1 LQINR
6 AAGFGFAALFRG
18 RASTACLPTP
28 AAWLYGP
35 AMRTG
40 QNIPIAGIL
49 LAAVTFMAMLMLKVD
64 PVIGLAVLA
73 VWIGSLL
80 VASGRPPEP
89 PKEKVQKRISLDSI
103 RDLIENSSTPL
114 LITERSIIAI
124 ANRAARKM
132 LGPHVIGQDARVAVR
147 QPEAISL
154 LNENR
159 QGEAIVR
166 GLVRR
171 GDIWQINRQT
181 IDDRLAMLEFINQT
195 AEADISRAHTDFVAN
210 ASHELRTPLAAILG
224 YVETLREGDG
234 DLDGPTAQKFL
245 GIIEREA
252 QRLHAL
258 VSDLMSLSRV
268 EAEKHE
274 LPTERIDLHSLV
286 ERAAR
291 DAAGSNRVDRL
302 TLELMAEPCVLGDL
316 QQLEQVVRN
325 LVDNALKYGTPGTPV
340 TVTLD
345 MAQGDLARIAVVDQ
359 GDGIAPEQIPHL
371 TRRFYRT
378 DPGRSRASG
387 GTGLGLAIVKHIVE
401 RHRGRLDITSEVG
414 KGTRVVVRIPL
425 AEQDIDPRESVH
437 EADNGASLAAETKQL
452 S

>member
-1 LQINR
+1 M
-6 AAGFGFAALFRG
+6 G
-18 RASTACLPTP
+18 S
-28 AAWLYGP
+28 
-35 AMRTG
+35 G
-40 QNIPIAGIL
+40 QNIPIAGIS
-49 LAAVTFMAMLMLKVD
+49 LAAVTFVALLLLGTEV
-64 PVIGLAVLA
+64 VIAIAVLT
-73 VWIGSLL
+73 VWVGSLL
-80 VASGRPPEP
+80 VAAGRPPEP
-89 PKEKVQKRISLDSI
+89 PQAKTKQRLSLDSI
-103 RDLIENSSTPL
+103 RDLIESSSTPL
-114 LITERSIIAI
+114 VITERSTIAI
-124 ANRAARKM
+124 ANQAARKM
-132 LGPHVIGQDARVAVR
+132 LGPHVIGQDARVALR

-171 GDIWQINRQT
+171 GDIWQINRQR
-181 IDDRLAMLEFINQT
+181 IDERLAMLEFINQT

-224 YVETLREGDG
+224 YVETLQEGDEG
-234 DLDGPTAQKFL
+234 LDTPTARKFL

-268 EAEKHE
+268 EAEKHD
-274 LPTERIDLHSLV
+274 LPTERIDLASLV

-291 DAAGSNRVDRL
+291 DAAGPARLDRL
-302 TLELMAEPCVLGDL
+302 ILDITAEPVVLGDL
-316 QQLEQVVRN
+316 QQVEQVVRN
-325 LVDNALKYGTPGTPV
+325 LVDNALKYGAPDSPV
-340 TVTLD
+340 NVVLD
-345 MAQGDLARIAVVDQ
+345 LAQGDLARIAVADQ
-359 GDGIAPEQIPHL
+359 GEGIAPEQIPHL

-401 RHRGRLDITSEVG
+401 RHRGRLDITSELG

-425 AEQDIDPRESVH
+425 AEADPPANIAPNES
-437 EADNGASLAAETKQL
+437 EESTAPQTETQQL

>member
-1 LQINR
+1 M
-6 AAGFGFAALFRG
+6 
-18 RASTACLPTP
+18 SS
-28 AAWLYGP
+28 
-35 AMRTG
+35 G
-40 QNIPIAGIL
+40 QNIPIAGIV
-49 LAAVTFMAMLMLKVD
+49 LAMVTFFAMLLSGVD
-64 PVIGLAVLA
+64 AITGIAVLI

-80 VASGRPPEP
+80 VAAVRPPEP
-89 PKEKVQKRISLDSI
+89 PKAKIKQRISLDSI

-114 LITERSIIAI
+114 LITERSTIAI

-132 LGPHVIGQDARVAVR
+132 LGQHLIGQDARVALR
-147 QPEAISL
+147 QPEAAAL

-171 GDIWQINRQT
+171 GDIWQINRQV
-181 IDDRLAMLEFINQT
+181 IDERLAMLEFINQT

-210 ASHELRTPLAAILG
+210 ASHELRTPLAAVLG
-224 YVETLREGDG
+224 YVETLQEGDG
-234 DLDGPTAQKFL
+234 KLDSPTAQKFL

-252 QRLHAL
+252 QRMHAL

-274 LPTERIDLHSLV
+274 LPTERIDLASLV
-286 ERAAR
+286 ERATR
-291 DAAGSNRVDRL
+291 DAAGSHRIDRIA
-302 TLELMAEPCVLGDL
+302 LELNAEPCVLGDR

-325 LVDNALKYGTPGTPV
+325 LVDNALKYGAPETPV
-340 TVTLD
+340 AVTLD
-345 MAQGDLARIAVVDQ
+345 IGQADQARIAVTDQ
-359 GDGIAPEQIPHL
+359 GEGIAPEQIPHL

-401 RHRGRLDITSEVG
+401 RHRGRLDISSELG
-414 KGTRVVVRIPL
+414 KGTRAVVRIPL
-425 AEQDIDPRESVH
+425 AEAEEEPALTPPPQPAESQSPV
-437 EADNGASLAAETKQL
+437 AETQ
-452 S
+452 

>member
-1 LQINR
+1 MGI
-6 AAGFGFAALFRG
+6 
-18 RASTACLPTP
+18 
-28 AAWLYGP
+28 
-35 AMRTG
+35 G
-40 QNIPIAGIL
+40 QNFPVAGIL
-49 LAAVTFMAMLMLKVD
+49 LAATTFVAMMLLRVD
-64 PVIGLAVLA
+64 PIIALSVLL

-80 VASGRPPEP
+80 VAAGRPPEP
-89 PKEKVQKRISLDSI
+89 PKAIVRQKLDLDSI
-103 RDLIENSSTPL
+103 RDLIENFSTPL
-114 LITERSIIAI
+114 LITERSTIAL
-124 ANRAARKM
+124 ANRAARTM
-132 LGPHVIGQDARVAVR
+132 LGPHVVGQDARVALR

-154 LNENR
+154 LNDNR
-159 QGEAIVR
+159 NGEAIVR

-171 GDIWQINRQT
+171 GDIWQINRLA
-181 IDDRLAMLEFINQT
+181 IDQRLAMLELTNQT

-224 YVETLREGDG
+224 YVETLREDDG
-234 DLDGPTAQKFL
+234 RVDTPTAQKFL

-252 QRLHAL
+252 QRLQAL

-274 LPTERIDLHSLV
+274 LPTERIELAPLV

-291 DAAGSNRVDRL
+291 DAAGSARVERL
-302 TLELMAEPCVLGDL
+302 VLDISAAPVVLGDQ

-325 LVDNALKYGTPGTPV
+325 LVDNALKYGAADSPV
-340 TVTLD
+340 QVTLD
-345 MAQGDLARIAVVDQ
+345 LAPGDQARIAVSDE
-359 GDGIAPEQIPHL
+359 GEGIAPEQIPHL

-401 RHRGRLDITSEVG
+401 RHRGRLDISSELG

-425 AEQDIDPRESVH
+425 AENDKPAKDSPTPDNNREPH
-437 EADNGASLAAETKQL
+437 TTETE
-452 S
+452 

>member
-1 LQINR
+1 M
-6 AAGFGFAALFRG
+6 G
-18 RASTACLPTP
+18 
-28 AAWLYGP
+28 
-35 AMRTG
+35 MG
-40 QNIPIAGIL
+40 QNFPVAGIL
-49 LAAVTFMAMLMLKVD
+49 LAGMAVVAMILLGVD
-64 PVIGLAVLA
+64 AVIALAVLL
-73 VWIGSLL
+73 VWFGSLL
-80 VASGRPPEP
+80 VAAGRPPEP
-89 PKEKVQKRISLDSI
+89 PKAVVRQKLDLDSI
-103 RDLIENSSTPL
+103 RDLIENFSTPV
-114 LITERSIIAI
+114 LITERNTIAL
-124 ANRAARKM
+124 ANRAARTM
-132 LGPHVIGQDARVAVR
+132 LGLHMIGQDARVALR

-154 LNENR
+154 LNDSR
-159 QGEAIVR
+159 SGEAIVR

-171 GDIWQINRQT
+171 QDIWQISRRA
-181 IDDRLAMLEFINQT
+181 IDDRLAMLELTNQT

-224 YVETLREGDG
+224 YVETLREDDG
-234 DLDGPTAQKFL
+234 RVDTPTAQKFL

-274 LPTERIDLHSLV
+274 LPTERIELASLV

-291 DAAGSNRVDRL
+291 DAAGSARMDRL
-302 TLELMAEPCVLGDL
+302 DLELAAQPCVLGDL
-316 QQLEQVVRN
+316 HQLEQVVRN
-325 LVDNALKYGTPGTPV
+325 LVDNALKYGAHDQAV

-345 MAQGDLARIAVVDQ
+345 LAPGDQARITVSDEGEGVS
-359 GDGIAPEQIPHL
+359 PEQIPHL

-401 RHRGRLDITSEVG
+401 RHRGRLDITSERG

-425 AEQDIDPRESVH
+425 AGQQNEVE
-437 EADNGASLAAETKQL
+437 GASEDGLSEDAIGAETQEL

>member
-1 LQINR
+1 M
-6 AAGFGFAALFRG
+6 
-18 RASTACLPTP
+18 T
-28 AAWLYGP
+28 
-35 AMRTG
+35 MRSG
-40 QNIPIAGIL
+40 QTIPIAGIL
-49 LAAVTFMAMLMLKVD
+49 LAAVTFVALLLLGTDV
-64 PVIGLAVLA
+64 VIAAAVLT
-73 VWIGSLL
+73 VWVGSLL
-80 VASGRPPEP
+80 VAAGRPPEP
-89 PKEKVQKRISLDSI
+89 PKAKVKQRLTLDSI
-103 RDLIENSSTPL
+103 RDLVENSAIPMV
-114 LITERSIIAI
+114 ITERNAIAL

-132 LGPHVIGQDARVAVR
+132 LGPHIIGQDARVALR

-154 LNENR
+154 LGESR

-171 GDIWQINRQT
+171 GDIWQITRQT

-224 YVETLREGDG
+224 YVETLQENDAK
-234 DLDGPTAQKFL
+234 LDTPTAQKFL

-274 LPTERIDLHSLV
+274 LPTERIDLASLV

-291 DAAGSNRVDRL
+291 DAAGPQRTERL
-302 TLELMAEPCVLGDL
+302 RLALGAEPVVIGDL

-325 LVDNALKYGTPGTPV
+325 LVDNAMKYGAHEKLV

-345 MAQGDLARIAVVDQ
+345 LAAGDQARITVSDE
-359 GDGIAPEQIPHL
+359 GEGIAPEQIPHL

-401 RHRGRLDITSEVG
+401 RHRGRLDITSELGV
-414 KGTRVVVRIPL
+414 GTRVVVRIPL
-425 AEQDIDPRESVH
+425 AEPSPAGEDLQPGDIAARE
-437 EADNGASLAAETKQL
+437 AETQQL

>member
-1 LQINR
+1 M
-6 AAGFGFAALFRG
+6 G
-18 RASTACLPTP
+18 
-28 AAWLYGP
+28 
-35 AMRTG
+35 MG
-40 QNIPIAGIL
+40 QNFPVAGIA
-49 LAAVTFMAMLMLKVD
+49 LAAVTFVAMILLGVD
-64 PVIGLAVLA
+64 AVIALSVLL
-73 VWIGSLL
+73 VWVGSLM
-80 VASGRPPEP
+80 VAAGRPPEP
-89 PKEKVQKRISLDSI
+89 PKAVVRQQLDLGSIS
-103 RDLIENSSTPL
+103 DLIENFSTPL
-114 LITERSIIAI
+114 MITERNTIAL
-124 ANRAARKM
+124 ANRAARTM
-132 LGPHVIGQDARVAVR
+132 LGPHVVGQDARVALR

-159 QGEAIVR
+159 NGEAIVR

-171 GDIWQINRQT
+171 QDIWQINRQA
-181 IDDRLAMLEFINQT
+181 INDRLAMLELTNQT

-224 YVETLREGDG
+224 YVETLREDEGKVDT
-234 DLDGPTAQKFL
+234 PTAQKFL

-274 LPTERIDLHSLV
+274 LPTEQIELAPLV

-291 DAAGSNRVDRL
+291 DAAGSARMERLDIQFAAAPRVI
-302 TLELMAEPCVLGDL
+302 GDL

-325 LVDNALKYGTPGTPV
+325 LVDNALKYGADDRPV
-340 TVTLD
+340 RVVLD
-345 MAQGDLARIAVVDQ
+345 LATADQARIAVEDE
-359 GDGIAPEQIPHL
+359 GEGIAPEQIPHL

-401 RHRGRLDITSEVG
+401 RHRGRLDITSELG
-414 KGTRVVVRIPL
+414 KGTRVVVRLPL
-425 AEQDIDPRESVH
+425 AEQEALTAEGIDEDHDGDEREP
-437 EADNGASLAAETKQL
+437 ETQQL